1 MVRGRVEVGIVVV
14 IALIVVALIIDLA
27 GVIVIRILGGVVFFI
42 VGPVLRL
49 EERAPIPISDV
60 EAPLIAAR
68 KMVHAVDDVLW
79 EGEGSENLTIQ
90 YSASPEAHEELCPWG
105 VAGGL

>member
-27 GVIVIRILGGVVFFI
+27 GVIVIRILGGVVVFI

-49 EERAPIPISDV
+49 EERSPIPISDV